1 MMKIA
6 LMPNLTRLHGAEV
19 TKKLCKKLTELELD
33 WYCPEEISDIIPDE
47 DKLRIQN
54 QDNLFSDADII
65 IAVGGDGSVIRAVK
79 QAIKTGAKILG
90 VNAGNLAYLC
100 ELDADE
106 LSLLT
111 KLKNGDYRIQNR
123 MMLDV
128 SVCDG
133 SKEIYCSTGINDIV
147 FRRDANAN
155 LIGLDVKANG
165 MEIADYCADGIIFA
179 TPTGS
184 SAYSLSAGGAI
195 IEPTVDAALV
205 TPICPHSLIVKPYVF
220 NSSTVFTV
228 TPDSG
233 NLHTVLSVDGESP
246 VQISENNIV
255 TIKKSAATADFI
267 SLKSNL
273 FIDVLNKKLG

>member
-1 MMKIA
+1 MNIA
-6 LMPNLTRLHGAEV
+6 LMPNMTRAHAEEV
-19 TKKLCKKLTELELD
+19 TLKLCDELNSLGLD
-33 WYCPEEISDIIPDE
+33 WYCGEEIADVIPGNEKFRIKPQDE
-47 DKLRIQN
+47 
-54 QDNLFSDADII
+54 LFRGADII

-79 QAIKTGAKILG
+79 QAIKTGNRILG

-100 ELDADE
+100 ELDPGE
-106 LSLLT
+106 LNLLS
-111 KLKNGDYRIQNR
+111 KLKSGDYRIQNR

-128 SVCDG
+128 TVTDG
-133 SKEIYCSTGINDIV
+133 GTEIYRATGINDIV
-147 FRRDANAN
+147 FRRDASAN
-155 LIGLDVKANG
+155 LIGLDVRANG
-165 MEIADYCADGIIFA
+165 MTIADYYADGIIFA

-205 TPICPHSLIVKPYVF
+205 TPICPHSLIIKPYVF
-220 NSSTVFTV
+220 NPSTVFTV

-233 NLHTVLSVDGESP
+233 NIHTVLSVDGAEP
-246 VQISENNIV
+246 VKLGRNCV
-255 TIKKSAATADFI
+255 ATIKKSDVTADFI